1 MRPFIPAHVIRT
13 NDQATAFGHCVLGIN
28 HKIGKHLAQL
38 IRSYTYE
45 AGVRA
50 TTDVQRHFARVVDVE
65 PLRSVATASADLIR
79 DVSAV
84 FASRARWLLDV

>member
-1 MRPFIPAHVIRT
+1 MA
-13 NDQATAFGHCVLGIN
+13 ATDDDDWRM
-28 HKIGKHLAQL
+28 LAADAVEA
-38 IRSYTYE
+38 YE

-65 PLRSVATASADLIR
+65 PLHSVATASADLIR